1 MVDFFSLLVG
11 FRAYKA
17 GGRCEWGKREILYA
31 YPFFAMKTIDR
42 KTKARGM
49 RGPEEYSCSLSCLP
63 NVLIIACHWRKATY

>member
-1 MVDFFSLLVG
+1 MSGEKEKSCML
-11 FRAYKA
+11 
-17 GGRCEWGKREILYA
+17 IH
-31 YPFFAMKTIDR
+31 FFAMKTIDR

>member
-1 MVDFFSLLVG
+1 MSGEKEKSCMLIHF
-11 FRAYKA
+11 
-17 GGRCEWGKREILYA
+17 
-31 YPFFAMKTIDR
+31 FFAMKIIDR